1 MRWNQSSS
9 VQKLEEGSR
18 REVSF
23 DSVQKL
29 DFVRRK
35 TLVSGLI
42 SIYGLLPEDWCDKGD
57 FWQSI
62 NQIRRMKVRFS
73 LKTLFLSG
81 EMELKNVANHTWCK
95 RRSLLPALKEEQG
108 NGSA

>member
-42 SIYGLLPEDWCDKGD
+42 SIYGLLPEDWCDKRGAKD
-57 FWQSI
+57 KIFGNQSI
-62 NQIRRMKVRFS
+62 KY
-73 LKTLFLSG
+73 
-81 EMELKNVANHTWCK
+81 
-95 RRSLLPALKEEQG
+95 EE
-108 NGSA
+108 

>member
-42 SIYGLLPEDWCDKGD
+42 SIYGLLPEDWCDKRICFGAI
-57 FWQSI
+57 FGNQSI
-62 NQIRRMKVRFS
+62 KY
-73 LKTLFLSG
+73 
-81 EMELKNVANHTWCK
+81 
-95 RRSLLPALKEEQG
+95 EE
-108 NGSA
+108 